1 MLRILL
7 VDDERTVLN
16 GLSHILNK
24 YCPNYEIVG
33 MAQHAKDALQ
43 LMQFTPVD
51 VVITDV
57 SMPEMDGIELTK
69 TIEFLYPHVSVIILS
84 GHADFEFVRQT
95 MKHGACDYLLK
106 PCNYQTILE
115 LLQKIEDRVA
125 EQGEESLGRAKKNAL
140 LAALQGKQ
148 ALSDALFPIHR
159 NYRLIL
165 ITAAGNRHLISEK
178 EIVPILEKISV
189 KEDVYECVSLGS
201 EGLIVIWATRDE
213 TPLHERL
220 YTCRQ
225 NLIQQGWITHWAIS
239 DVISDKLSLKDAFA
253 HCKKMADFLSFH
265 EEAAVLSADRF
276 ETYLNKQKQ
285 IGVHDYFSFQSISK
299 HLQSGDAVKLKIYLD
314 TSLHE
319 IRERHIRW
327 EPNKLRNELLKELL
341 QLEQCLVEHGYRPSA
356 MEAVDYVK
364 ELNQILTQR
373 ELFDWLHKVI
383 FAILKDT
390 QDEEQTPHYIVTAIK
405 FMERHY
411 MEEIDLKRISEE
423 VYLNPWY
430 FSSQFKKYMQLSFS
444 EYLNHM
450 RVKIAKQF
458 LKQKD
463 LKVYQVAEMVGF
475 QDAAYFST
483 VFKSIE
489 SMSPKDF
496 QKTVS

>member
-1 MLRILL
+1 MLKIML
-7 VDDERTVLN
+7 VDDEKTVLN
-16 GLSHILNK
+16 GLSHILSR
-24 YCPNYEIVG
+24 YGPHYEIVG
-33 MAQHAKDALQ
+33 MAQQAKDALQ
-43 LMQFTPVD
+43 LMQTTPVD

-69 TIEFLYPHVSVIILS
+69 TIESLYPHVSVIILS
-84 GHADFEFVRQT
+84 GHADFEYVRQT

-115 LLQKIEDRVA
+115 LLQKIEVKVT
-125 EQGEESLGRAKKNAL
+125 EQGEETQGRAKKNAL

-148 ALSDALFPIHR
+148 ALSDAIFPIHR
-159 NYRLIL
+159 DYRLIL
-165 ITAAGNRHLISEK
+165 ITAAGNSHL
-178 EIVPILEKISV
+178 ILEKALTPILDKISTI
-189 KEDVYECVSLGS
+189 DDAYECVSLGS
-201 EGLIVIWATRDE
+201 EGLVLIWTSRGE
-213 TPLHERL
+213 TPLQERL

-225 NLIQQGWITHWAIS
+225 SLVQQGWITQWAIS
-239 DVISDKLSLKDAFA
+239 ERIGDKLPLKDAFTS
-253 HCKKMADFLSFH
+253 CKRMMEFLSFH
-265 EEAAVLSADRF
+265 EEAVVLLAERF
-276 ETYLNKQKQ
+276 ESYLQKQKQ

-299 HLQSGDAVKLKIYLD
+299 HLQTGDALKLNMYLES
-314 TSLHE
+314 SLQE

-364 ELNQILTQR
+364 ELNQIKTQR
-373 ELFDWLHKVI
+373 ELFDWLHKVL

-390 QDEEQTPHYIVTAIK
+390 QEEEQTPHYILAAIK

-483 VFKSIE
+483 VFKNIE
-489 SMSPKDF
+489 RMSPKDF